1 MVPNHQNHPGR
12 YTPGVIAAQ
21 SPYFP
26 PRWTAKCPLAFG
38 RPRPAWCRPF
48 AGGSRWLRPG
58 RTWQKT
64 SKMKEVL
71 LHSVLGWR
79 NVDECHIFS
88 LKSELFRNGAILST
102 LTSKAESQC
111 PISNIIK
118 PSKPKQKGEICLF
131 PASQDSSRHQRRHQL
146 LQLGPRAVF
155 QDGPLLRPLGIA
167 WDLYQPGMK
176 HHAAGLETCANQLRS
191 EDGIRSLVSKRGNAW
206 ASQRG
211 KHVMVRFNVSL
222 QDFPSTLV
230 SICKYVGQLSLP
242 LRPGGQKIV
251 ILLFSRAGGEK
262 CNITIIDFDVK
273 NVGEV
278 KM

>member
-1 MVPNHQNHPGR
+1 
-12 YTPGVIAAQ
+12 
-21 SPYFP
+21 
-26 PRWTAKCPLAFG
+26 
-38 RPRPAWCRPF
+38 
-48 AGGSRWLRPG
+48 
-58 RTWQKT
+58 
-64 SKMKEVL
+64 
-71 LHSVLGWR
+71 
-79 NVDECHIFS
+79 
-88 LKSELFRNGAILST
+88 
-102 LTSKAESQC
+102 
-111 PISNIIK
+111 
-118 PSKPKQKGEICLF
+118 
-131 PASQDSSRHQRRHQL
+131 
-146 LQLGPRAVF
+146 
-155 QDGPLLRPLGIA
+155 
-167 WDLYQPGMK
+167 MK

-251 ILLFSRAGGEK
+251 ILLFSRAGCEK

-278 KM
+278 KNVSYESSGHKHMHCAGTSDAEAFQLYIYIA